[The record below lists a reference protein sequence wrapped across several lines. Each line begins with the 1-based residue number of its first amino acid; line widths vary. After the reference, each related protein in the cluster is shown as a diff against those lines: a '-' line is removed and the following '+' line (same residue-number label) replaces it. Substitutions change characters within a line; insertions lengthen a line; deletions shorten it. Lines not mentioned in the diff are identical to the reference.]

1 MLAKSFESIHKHKL
15 KTGAFEYG
23 FSQDSD
29 LTDKI
34 KKIDEYVIS
43 EIYKIN
49 NGLVDVKNVPEY
61 WDKLMGLIHKS
72 FETDIYLCG
81 LATSK
86 YVPKDWLIREAATNK
101 ALTYAMFQR
110 DDLTKRE
117 VLLLMEHIKP
127 QEMRDFL
134 SDKNSY
140 IDQNNID
147 ILCKLS
153 TTKLRQMQ
161 YRCFCKV
168 NEEGNILGN
177 LSKILNDCKYPELLA
192 TALIDNPNI
201 SRKFKEKIYENC
213 GCVVEL
219 LNNPPHFILKDIYP
233 STAETVFDNTLT
245 DDKTT
250 VQKAIKAM
258 GAFIHNGA
266 LSDGMM
272 KDFAYQILSSTEDM
286 KYWNWKSSVSNIIDA
301 DTIKTFL
308 DFDTPDIVLSTL
320 RNRNIDTTCL
330 SKLYPY
336 IDKYLADKKEEKQ
349 KMFLKAIVDR
359 QESMKGADEN
369 EYRQYIHNEDDLAIK
384 TMLISPITP
393 KAIMWEIG
401 SYVATKSPFEMP
413 EQFME
418 LVDAKEALKD
428 ATPISQQYLLFK
440 LLEYQIERHPIE
452 CPHSD
457 PSFITS
463 KLWRK
468 TLNYLNEDLMRC
480 GGFDTMQTLSKL
492 SSLIDRYR
500 VDDKDT
506 SNLEHLRNFVFGYKE
521 YRALFETKYH
531 ILGEE
536 DAKFKLDL
544 DLLSKKYKENPKQF
558 DEDFSKLP
566 IEAKEIFIQELSKEM
581 CFIKDKTY
589 PEIGMETKI
598 NILIDMEELF
608 YKTHKEI
615 EKIEEKMV
623 EKLLEE
629 WER

>member
-1 MLAKSFESIHKHKL
+1 MLAKSFESIRKYKL
-15 KTGAFEYG
+15 ETGSFEYG
-23 FSQDSD
+23 FFHESD
-29 LTDKI
+29 LTNKI
-34 KKIDEYVIS
+34 QKLDEYIIS

-49 NGLVDVKNVPEY
+49 NGLVDVEKMPEY
-61 WDKLMGLIHKS
+61 WDKLMGLIHKC

-86 YVPKDWLIREAATNK
+86 YIPKDWLLREAATNK
-101 ALTYAMFQR
+101 TMAFAMFQR

-117 VLLLMEHIKP
+117 ILNLMEHIKP

-134 SDKNSY
+134 SDKNSN
-140 IDQNNID
+140 IDQNNVD
-147 ILCKLS
+147 ILCNLS

-201 SRKFKEKIYENC
+201 SKKFKEKIYEHC
-213 GCVVEL
+213 GCIVES

-233 STAETVFDNTLT
+233 ATAETIFNHTLT
-245 DDKTT
+245 DDKTI

-272 KDFAYQILSSTEDM
+272 RDFAYQILSSTDDM
-286 KYWNWKSSVSNIIDA
+286 RHWQWKHPVPYIVDA

-308 DFDTPDIVLSTL
+308 DFDTPDITLCTL

-330 SKLYPY
+330 PKLHPY
-336 IDKYLADKKEEKQ
+336 IDKYLSKKKAEKQ
-349 KMFLKAIVDR
+349 KMFLKAIIDR

-393 KAIMWEIG
+393 KSILWEIG
-401 SYVATKSPFEMP
+401 IYIASKSTFEMP
-413 EQFME
+413 ELFIE

-440 LLEYQIERHPIE
+440 LLEHQIETHPVE
-452 CPHSD
+452 STRDD

-463 KLWRK
+463 KLWK
-468 TLNYLNEDLMRC
+468 ETLNYVNEDLMRC

-492 SSLIDRYR
+492 NKLIDKYT
-500 VDDKDT
+500 VEGKDIG
-506 SNLEHLRNFVFGYKE
+506 NLEYLRDFVFGYKE
-521 YRALFETKYH
+521 FRVFFEIKYC
-531 ILGEE
+531 ILREV
-536 DAKFKLDL
+536 DAKFRLDL
-544 DLLSKKYKENPKQF
+544 DLLSKRYKENSEQF
-558 DEDFSKLP
+558 DENFSKLP
-566 IEAKEIFIQELSKEM
+566 IVSKEIFMQELSKELSL
-581 CFIKDKTY
+581 IKDKTY
-589 PEIGMETKI
+589 PEMGMETKI

-615 EKIEEKMV
+615 EKTEEKKI